1 MRRTGLILLIVA
13 ASTLPPLAAQAQVV
27 RPFTQLYSDNVNG
40 NLLLIGNTLETCPF
54 SAGQIC
60 TDARAG
66 TANEGN
72 DDFAMVYV
80 DVDSD
85 GSTFDSSTATLTL
98 PPGASVLFAQ
108 LYWGGRS
115 ASALRGEALI
125 DTPSAGGYVGLNDS
139 SVDFFVDETIGVYS
153 ELYSASADVTAL
165 VQAGGSGAYTVANVR
180 GTAAA
185 AGAAGWSLA
194 VVYEATAQPL
204 RNITLFDGYA
214 KVDNNLPVEIPVS
227 GFLTPL
233 SGSFSSQL
241 AFSSVEG
248 DIQFA
253 GDGVELVVGSST
265 TALGN
270 GVRPSGNF
278 FNSTITAGASQFAAK
293 NPNYVNQ
300 MGWDAG
306 TFDVSSAMS
315 NGATAATI
323 RLLTNSDTYGPAFVG
338 FATEV
343 FEPQINGAKTG
354 VDLDGGQVTDGDFL
368 EYSITVTNTGAD
380 AADDVVLFDAIPALT
395 TYVPGSLTIVS
406 GSGAGSK
413 TDAAGDDVAQY
424 DGINDEVVF
433 NLGTGATAFSGGSLA
448 PGASVTVSFE
458 VRIVPG
464 TPKDAVLSNQASIDW
479 TAATLG
485 TSSTSLTDGDPS
497 TNGDNS
503 LDIDV
508 QAVADADD
516 DGLPDFIEDANDNGV
531 VDPGET
537 DPFDD
542 DSDDDGIVDGNED
555 LNDNGIID
563 PGETNPANDDTDG
576 DGIQDGTELGL
587 TTPQGNDTD
596 LGNFVPDSDPTTV
609 TDPTDT
615 DTDDGSVFDGAE
627 DTNFNGEIDPGETD
641 PNNPLDD
648 VDSDGDGLNDATED
662 SNGNGIVDPGET
674 DPNNPDTD
682 GDGLNDGIEYF
693 GPTDPLD
700 DDTDDDGLMD
710 GNEDVNDN
718 GNVDPGE
725 TDPTDGDTDDD
736 GVQDGTE
743 LGLPSAEGDD
753 TDMSVFQPDADPSNV
768 TDPTDDDTDDDGI
781 IDGNED
787 GNSNG
792 AVDEGEPD
800 PNDLDSDNDG
810 LNDGQEVGL
819 AQPEGND
826 TDPAVFLPDG
836 DAGATTTDPADEDTD
851 DGTVPDGE
859 EDTDL
864 DGVLD
869 PGERNPN
876 DPSDDVPTDGDCD
889 GDGLTDAEEEALGT
903 DPCDEDTDGDGIPD
917 GVEVTLGLDPLVPDG
932 PQGSGCNC
940 NTADGSAPSALFVLA
955 LLSGLGLRR
964 RRESHGPVA
973 ALLCITVLGLLA
985 PAPAAAQEAPR
996 LDIQRFD
1003 PVPQFGGFVRIHE
1016 ANGPDSFRVG
1026 VSVGLNYGWRPFE
1039 MGTLDG
1045 FSRTSGITDHL
1056 LGVDIGLAVAPTK
1069 WLTVGVN
1076 APVLQVTFN
1085 DEKAQAVSEA
1095 LGLAGQG
1102 AAFGDLAVVVGLQ
1115 PLRQGTAGAPLSL
1128 TIAPRVVVPT
1138 GGRLRLMSSGSV
1150 DFGLDVAAGARWK
1163 HFRFVVNAGFMIDTK
1178 AENIL
1183 TVRGDDELRWGL
1195 GLGVP
1200 LAEDQVE
1207 IVMELV
1213 GATVIS
1219 PTLREAVG
1227 KGAFHPTE
1235 TPLELALGVHLNP
1248 NNGPVHIALGA
1259 GPGIGPGFGTPDLRA
1274 YGQATIEFPKGAV
1287 AKPVGKDG
1295 DGDGLV
1301 GEDDRCPYDP
1311 EDFDH
1316 FADDDGCPDPD
1327 NDADRI
1333 LDVDDECP
1341 DDPED
1346 HDGFADEDGCPDP
1359 DNDRDG
1365 ITDRDDRCPNEAED
1379 IDGFEDEDGCNDWDN
1394 DGDGIDDEDDL
1405 CPMEPEVRN
1414 GIDDEDGC
1422 PDEGLVKVDAEK
1434 GEIIILE
1441 KVHFKT
1447 NSEQIRSISF
1457 ELLNAVY
1464 LVLEQYPEIRQVEVQ
1479 GHTDN
1484 RGSDSYNLDLSQRR
1498 AGQVREYIVEKGIDP
1513 SRLLSQGYGEARPL
1527 DDAQNEDAWSRN
1539 RRVQFQILQMDEP
1552 DIDLDAEKRESDVD
1566 LAE

>member
-1 MRRTGLILLIVA
+1 MRPTRLTLLVFTV
-13 ASTLPPLAAQAQVV
+13 SVLFSLAAQAQVV
-27 RPFTQLYSDNVNG
+27 RPFTPLYSDNVNG
-40 NLLLIGNTLETCPF
+40 DLTLIGNTLETCPF
-54 SAGQIC
+54 SAGQLC
-60 TDARAG
+60 LDARAG
-66 TANEGN
+66 IATEGN

-85 GSTFDSSTATLTL
+85 SSTFDSSTATLTL
-98 PPGASVLFAQ
+98 PAGASVLFAR

-115 ASALRGEALI
+115 ASTLRGDALI
-125 DTPSAGGYVGLNDS
+125 DTPSVGGYIGVSDP
-139 SVDFFVDETIGVYS
+139 SVDFFIDSTIGVYS
-153 ELYSASADVTAL
+153 ELYSASADVTSL

-180 GTAAA
+180 GTAAT

-233 SGSFSSQL
+233 SGAFSSQL

-253 GDGVELVVGSST
+253 GDGVELVVGAST

-270 GVRPSGNF
+270 GVRPSNNF
-278 FNSTITAGASQFAAK
+278 FNSTITAGTSQFVDK
-293 NPNYVNQ
+293 SPDYVNQ

-315 NGATAATI
+315 NGATSATI

-343 FEPQINGAKTG
+343 FEPQINGTKSG
-354 VDLDGGQVTDGDFL
+354 IDLDGGQVTDGDFI

-380 AADDVVLFDAIPALT
+380 AAEDVVLSDAIPALT
-395 TYVPGSLTIVS
+395 TFVPGSLSILN
-406 GSGAGSK
+406 GGSK
-413 TDAAGDDVAQY
+413 TDAAGDDEAQY
-424 DGINDEVVF
+424 DAVSDQVIF
-433 NLGTGATAFSGGSLA
+433 NLGTGATAFSGGSIA
-448 PGASVTVSFE
+448 PGASVTVTFE

-464 TPKDAVLSNQASIDW
+464 TPKDAVISNQAFIDW

-485 TSSTSLTDGDPS
+485 TSGLSSTDGDPN
-497 TNGDNS
+497 TDGDNS
-503 LDIDV
+503 LDINV
-508 QAVADADD
+508 QSVADADE
-516 DGLPDFIEDANDNGV
+516 DGLPDFVEDINDNGV

-555 LNDNGIID
+555 LNNNGVVD

-662 SNGNGIVDPGET
+662 SNGNGVVDPGET

-682 GDGLNDGIEYF
+682 GDGLSDGIEYF
-693 GPTDPLD
+693 GPTDALD

-725 TDPTDGDTDDD
+725 TDPTSADTDGD

-743 LGLPSAEGDD
+743 LGLPSPEGDD
-753 TDMSVFQPDADPSNV
+753 TDMGLFQPDVDPSNI

-781 IDGNED
+781 MDGNED
-787 GNSNG
+787 ENSNG

-800 PNDLDSDNDG
+800 PNNLDSDGDG
-810 LNDGQEVGL
+810 LTDGQEVGL
-819 AQPEGND
+819 AQPEGDD
-826 TDPAVFLPDG
+826 TDPSIFLPDG
-836 DAGATTTDPADEDTD
+836 DAGATTTDPTDEDTD
-851 DGTVPDGE
+851 GGTVPDGE

-876 DPSDDVPTDGDCD
+876 DPSDDVPGDGDCD

-903 DPCDEDTDGDGIPD
+903 DPCDEDTDDDGIPD

-940 NTADGSAPSALFVLA
+940 NTGEGPAPGAMVVLL

-964 RRESHGPVA
+964 GRERRGPVVA
-973 ALLCITVLGLLA
+973 TLSILALSLLTI
-985 PAPAAAQEAPR
+985 APAAAGAQEAPR
-996 LDIQRFD
+996 LDVQRFD

-1016 ANGPDSFRVG
+1016 ADGPDSFRVG
-1026 VSVGLNYGWRPFE
+1026 ASVGLNYGWRPFE
-1039 MGTLDG
+1039 MGAVDG
-1045 FSRTSGITDHL
+1045 FSRTIGITDHL

-1069 WLTVGVN
+1069 WLTIGVH

-1085 DEKAQAVSEA
+1085 DEKAQAMSEA

-1102 AAFGDLAVVVGLQ
+1102 AAMGDLAVIVGFQ
-1115 PLRQGTAGAPLSL
+1115 PLRQGTGSSPLSL
-1128 TIAPRVVVPT
+1128 TISPRVVIPT
-1138 GGRLRLMSSGSV
+1138 GGRLRLASSGSV
-1150 DFGLDVAAGARWK
+1150 DFGLDFAAGARWK
-1163 HFRFVVNAGFMIDTK
+1163 HFRFVVNAGFMVDTK
-1178 AENIL
+1178 AENLL
-1183 TVRGDDELRWGL
+1183 TMRGDDELRWGL

-1219 PTLREAVG
+1219 PTLQEAVG
-1227 KGAFHPTE
+1227 KGAFHPTV

-1248 NNGPVHIALGA
+1248 QNGPMHISLGA

-1274 YGQATIEFPKGAV
+1274 YAQATIEFPKGV
-1287 AKPVGKDG
+1287 TAKPSGKDV

-1301 GEDDRCPYDP
+1301 GTSDRCPYDP
-1311 EDFDH
+1311 EDFDE
-1316 FADDDGCPDPD
+1316 FEDEDGCPDPD

-1333 LDVDDECP
+1333 LDMDDECP
-1341 DDPED
+1341 NSPED
-1346 HDGFADEDGCPDP
+1346 HDGVTDEDGCPDN
-1359 DNDRDG
+1359 DNDNDG
-1365 ITDRDDRCPNEAED
+1365 IDDRTDRCPNEAED

-1394 DGDGIDDEDDL
+1394 DGDFIDDADDS
-1405 CPMEPEVRN
+1405 CPMVPEVRN

-1422 PDEGLVKVDAEK
+1422 PDEGLVKIDAEK

-1457 ELLNAVY
+1457 NLLDAVY
-1464 LVLEQYPEIRQVEVQ
+1464 LVLEQYPEIRLVEVQ

-1498 AGQVREYIVEKGIDP
+1498 AGQVREYLVEKGIDP
-1513 SRLLSQGYGEARPL
+1513 ARLLSQGYGETQPL
-1527 DDAQNEDAWSRN
+1527 DDAETEDAWSRN
-1539 RRVQFQILQMDEP
+1539 RRVQFQIQRMDEP
-1552 DIDLDAEKRESDVD
+1552 DVNLDLEDRESDTD
-1566 LAE
+1566 TGE